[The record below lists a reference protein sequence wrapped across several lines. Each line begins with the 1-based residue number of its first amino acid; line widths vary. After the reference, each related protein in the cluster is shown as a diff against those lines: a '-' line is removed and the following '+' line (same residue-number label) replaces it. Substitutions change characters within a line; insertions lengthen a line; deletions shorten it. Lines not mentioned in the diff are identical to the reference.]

1 MRLEMAGGWWR
12 WNRSP
17 AFAFSLPLATHISE
31 EMIMNNIV
39 WLVGAIVIVLA
50 ILSFFGLR

>member
-1 MRLEMAGGWWR
+1 MRLEMAGCWLR

-39 WLVGAIVIVLA
+39 WLVGAVVIVLA